1 MTAFVTKDGKHL
13 PLDFYA
19 NTVVKTKIQTAT
31 NHAHLNRYA
40 DLEVGYVTVTGNVPT
55 CHECARYRD
64 IVFSTKPGDPDF
76 PYINLF
82 TTFPKHPHCSCNFK
96 PYIKKFKSDEQLQ
109 KIKTEQNNS
118 TQTKI
123 HELKTKRN
131 DMTQNKKRN
140 KKHVKNA

>member
-13 PLDFYA
+13 PLTFTLIQWLKLKYRQQLIMHTL
-19 NTVVKTKIQTAT
+19 TVM
-31 NHAHLNRYA
+31 L

-82 TTFPKHPHCSCNFK
+82 TTFPKRIAVILNHILRSLKEMNDYK
-96 PYIKKFKSDEQLQ
+96 

-123 HELKTKRN
+123 ELKTKRN

-140 KKHVKNA
+140 KKHVTNV